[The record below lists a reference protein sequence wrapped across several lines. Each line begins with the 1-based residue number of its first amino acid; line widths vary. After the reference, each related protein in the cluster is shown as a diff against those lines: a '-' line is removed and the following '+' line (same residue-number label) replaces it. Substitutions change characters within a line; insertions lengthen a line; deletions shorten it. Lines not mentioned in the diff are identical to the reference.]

1 MFRRLSSTAALLTLV
16 LVHGVAARA
25 QEQGASR
32 GQDPALTASKP
43 QEGPLP
49 NIPRA
54 VGQLMNIR
62 LEFTITD
69 SRGTAPPT
77 TSKTV
82 TMVLSD
88 RASGRIR
95 TQGEV
100 RTPDGR
106 RLPITL
112 NLDAQPEITRDNRV
126 KVNVTLEYKPQAGEG
141 ETEERAT
148 TSIGETMTV
157 ILDDGKPLVVSQSAD
172 PHSDRKV
179 KIEMKATFLK

>member
-1 MFRRLSSTAALLTLV
+1 MLKTRFAPTVVLV
-16 LVHGVAARA
+16 LVSMSAVAVQA
-25 QEQGASR
+25 QEQSASSRQEPAVPGA
-32 GQDPALTASKP
+32 KP
-43 QEGPLP
+43 QEGPQP
-49 NIPRA
+49 NIPRS

-62 LEFTITD
+62 LELTITD
-69 SRGTAPPT
+69 ARGAAAP

-100 RTPDGR
+100 RTADGR

-112 NLDAQPEITRDNRV
+112 NVDAQPEVTRDNRV
-126 KVNVTLEYKPQAGEG
+126 KVYVTLEYKPQAGES
-141 ETEERAT
+141 ESEERT
-148 TSIGETMTV
+148 TTGISESMTV

>member
-1 MFRRLSSTAALLTLV
+1 
-16 LVHGVAARA
+16 
-25 QEQGASR
+25 
-32 GQDPALTASKP
+32 
-43 QEGPLP
+43 
-49 NIPRA
+49 
-54 VGQLMNIR
+54 MNIR

-69 SRGTAPPT
+69 SRATATP

-88 RASGRIR
+88 RANGRIR

-100 RTPDGR
+100 RTQDGR

-126 KVNVTLEYKPQAGEG
+126 KVNVTLEYKPQAGES
-141 ETEERAT
+141 ESEERTT
-148 TSIGETMTV
+148 TSIGEAMTV
-157 ILDDGKPLVVSQSAD
+157 ILNDGKALVVSQSAD

>member
-1 MFRRLSSTAALLTLV
+1 MLKSRFASAVVLV
-16 LVHGVAARA
+16 LVAMSGVAAKA
-25 QEQGASR
+25 QESASSRQEPAQPGA
-32 GQDPALTASKP
+32 KP
-43 QEGPLP
+43 QEGPQP

-62 LEFTITD
+62 LELTITD
-69 SRGTAPPT
+69 ARGAAAP

-82 TMVLSD
+82 TMVLAD

-112 NLDAQPEITRDNRV
+112 NVDAQPEVTRDNRV
-126 KVNVTLEYKPQAGEG
+126 KVYVTLEYKPQAGEG
-141 ETEERAT
+141 ESEERAS
-148 TSIGETMTV
+148 TSISESMTV
-157 ILDDGKPLVVSQSAD
+157 ILDDGKSLVVSQSAD

>member
-1 MFRRLSSTAALLTLV
+1 MLKTRFASAVVLV
-16 LVHGVAARA
+16 LVAVSGVAAKA
-25 QEQGASR
+25 QEQSASSR
-32 GQDPALTASKP
+32 QEPVQPGSKP
-43 QEGPLP
+43 QEAPQP

-62 LEFTITD
+62 LELTITD
-69 SRGTAPPT
+69 ARGAAAP

-82 TMVLSD
+82 TMVLAD

-112 NLDAQPEITRDNRV
+112 NVDAQPEVTRDNRV
-126 KVNVTLEYKPQAGEG
+126 KVYVTLEFKPQAGEG
-141 ETEERAT
+141 ESEERAT
-148 TSIGETMTV
+148 TSISESMTV

>member
-1 MFRRLSSTAALLTLV
+1 MFKMRFASAVVLALVAMSGAA
-16 LVHGVAARA
+16 AKA
-25 QEQGASR
+25 QEQSAASR
-32 GQDPALTASKP
+32 QEPAQSGSKP
-43 QEGPLP
+43 QEGPQP
-49 NIPRA
+49 NIARA
-54 VGQLMNIR
+54 AGQLMNIR
-62 LEFTITD
+62 LDLTITD
-69 SRGTAPPT
+69 ARGAAAP

-82 TMVLSD
+82 TMVLAD

-112 NLDAQPEITRDNRV
+112 NVDAQPEVTRDNRV
-126 KVNVTLEYKPQAGEG
+126 KVYVTLEYKPQAGEG
-141 ETEERAT
+141 ESEERAT
-148 TSIGETMTV
+148 TSISESMTV